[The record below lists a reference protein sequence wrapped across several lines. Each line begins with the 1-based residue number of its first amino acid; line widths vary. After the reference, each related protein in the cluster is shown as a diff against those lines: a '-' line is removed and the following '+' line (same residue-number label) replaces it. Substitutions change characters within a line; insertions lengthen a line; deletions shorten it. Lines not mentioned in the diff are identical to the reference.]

1 MYILTYIFTCF
12 LYKYIISCGDVFRQI
27 FSIEKR
33 DARVIFD
40 FNIKLSYNISK
51 DRGESKQ

>member
-1 MYILTYIFTCF
+1 MYILIYICF

-51 DRGESKQ
+51 DKEERKL